1 MVLQSHVRYFWS
13 RICQTNQFTLSK
25 YYYFWLGIYK
35 KGKILNFKVGDFVE
49 VVDDT
54 INGYVVSIE
63 GSKITFEDKDGF
75 PFVYGAS
82 QLVRIRSEIKVS
94 SYEVAK
100 VKGIKDLPLKP
111 KSKVPKKKLRNAPKM
126 EVDLHINQLV
136 KSTKGMNNFDM
147 LNLQV
152 ETAKQQLE
160 FAIRKRIQKVVFIH
174 GVGEGVLKEELKYL
188 FNKYN
193 VKHYDAEYS
202 KYGLGA
208 TEVYIY
214 QNAN

>member
-1 MVLQSHVRYFWS
+1 
-13 RICQTNQFTLSK
+13 
-25 YYYFWLGIYK
+25 
-35 KGKILNFKVGDFVE
+35 LNFKVGDFVE
-49 VVDDT
+49 VVDD
-54 INGYVVSIE
+54 IISGVVVGIE
-63 GSKITFEDKDGF
+63 GHEITFEDKDGF
-75 PFVYGAS
+75 PFKFDVS
-82 QLVRIRSEIKVS
+82 QLVKIHSEIKVS

-100 VKGIKDLPLKP
+100 VKGLKDLPLKQ

-147 LNLQV
+147 LNLQI
-152 ETAKQQLE
+152 ETAKRQLE
-160 FAIRKRIQKVVFIH
+160 FAICKRIQKVVFIH

-188 FNKYN
+188 FNKYD
-193 VKHYDAEYS
+193 VKYYDAEYG